1 MEGIRQS
8 WRKPVR
14 VGGIRQSWR
23 ESGRLGGNQEEL
35 KGIRGRVGGNPAEVE
50 RSGRIRGF
58 RLCRMNQVQL
68 EE

>member
-1 MEGIRQS
+1 LEGIRQS

-23 ESGRLGGNQEEL
+23 EPGRLGGNQEEL
-35 KGIRGRVGGNPAEVE
+35 EEIRGRVGGNPAELE
-50 RSGRIRGF
+50 GSCRIKGF
-58 RLCRMNQVQL
+58 RLSRMNQVQL